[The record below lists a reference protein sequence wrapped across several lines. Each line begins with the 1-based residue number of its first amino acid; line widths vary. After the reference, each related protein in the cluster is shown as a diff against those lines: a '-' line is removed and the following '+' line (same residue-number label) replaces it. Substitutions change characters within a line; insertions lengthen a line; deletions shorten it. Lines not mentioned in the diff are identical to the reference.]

1 MQIFLHFFGHLAQF
15 CSVVWL
21 KIVRSFGGT
30 KKRDEHCCS
39 PLGLE
44 FAEFGFADLLD
55 LVVRAP
61 AVEDHADSIVLDR
74 LTFTSTEFDEI
85 GDSFEPHLFYFL
97 DLSQEETCCVLIL

>member
-1 MQIFLHFFGHLAQF
+1 MV
-15 CSVVWL
+15 S
-21 KIVRSFGGT
+21 
-30 KKRDEHCCS
+30 
-39 PLGLE
+39 
-44 FAEFGFADLLD
+44 
-55 LVVRAP
+55 AP